1 MATLRKLLMK
11 VFGTSA
17 IRRATTDLAPQGR
30 SAANWFMPPRYTSR
44 PQPEYFHDFALSTNP
59 PIWQPDVYD
68 LATVVARLS
77 GRNLVDIG
85 CGKGGK
91 LQRYA
96 AGIKSIGIDFG
107 DNIAFC
113 RKDQPDREW
122 READFEKVGPF
133 PVEPDEVRNAVV
145 ICADV
150 IEHLKSPQALLENI
164 RSYVDLGAIAFVSTP
179 ERALVRGRGDM
190 GPPDN
195 KAHVR
200 EWTLGEFRAMYEHF
214 GLPITFLGVT
224 ANNHIDRQMTTLF
237 AISSNAGVA

>member
-1 MATLRKLLMK
+1 MATLRGLMTR
-11 VFGTSA
+11 VFGSSA
-17 IRRATTDLAPQGR
+17 VRRMTTDLVPQGR
-30 SAANWFMPPRYTSR
+30 TASNWFLPPQYASR
-44 PQPEYFHDFALSTNP
+44 PQPEYFDDFAIEANP
-59 PIWQPDVYD
+59 RVYQPDVYD
-68 LATVVARLS
+68 LATTVARLS
-77 GRNLVDIG
+77 DRNIVDIG

-91 LQRYA
+91 LRKYA
-96 AGIKSIGIDFG
+96 AGISSIGVDFG
-107 DNIAFC
+107 GNIEFC

-164 RSYVDLGAIAFVSTP
+164 KRYVDLGAIAFVSTP
-179 ERALVRGRGDM
+179 ERALVRGRGHM

-195 KAHVR
+195 VSHTR

-224 ANNHIDRQMTTLF
+224 ANNDLDRQMTTLF
-237 AISSNAGVA
+237 AISSNAGNV